1 MAAHPIVV
9 QSRRAVIG
17 GLAAGKS
24 KSQVARKTGR
34 SRKTV
39 RVWQQRYAEHA
50 EDWLTGQ
57 WYPRPEDPVM
67 PNQTSLEIELA
78 TSRRS
83 PGVVGYSL
91 RRSSVG

>member
-24 KSQVARKTGR
+24 KSQVARETGR

-39 RVWQQRYAEHA
+39 RIWQ
-50 EDWLTGQ
+50 
-57 WYPRPEDPVM
+57 
-67 PNQTSLEIELA
+67 
-78 TSRRS
+78 
-83 PGVVGYSL
+83 
-91 RRSSVG
+91 